1 MSGRSSNR
9 AMPTYV
15 VSKAILHPKYCLH
28 TSATPKKQGVILET
42 SITIIKVYKSVVHG
56 DYYIIQVIYSDG
68 NNKISVYSHIF
79 RLDIEVYHKPSLMMA
94 RVNSAVCANTLC
106 NIFTTL

>member
-1 MSGRSSNR
+1 MSR

-56 DYYIIQVIYSDG
+56 DYYYIIQVIYSDG
-68 NNKISVYSHIF
+68 NNKISVYGHIF
-79 RLDIEVYHKPSLMMA
+79 RLDILYHKPL
-94 RVNSAVCANTLC
+94 VP
-106 NIFTTL
+106 

>member
-1 MSGRSSNR
+1 MKCYQESNK
-9 AMPTYV
+9 MPCV
-15 VSKAILHPKYCLH
+15 IAVSIHLLKVDRHR
-28 TSATPKKQGVILET
+28 